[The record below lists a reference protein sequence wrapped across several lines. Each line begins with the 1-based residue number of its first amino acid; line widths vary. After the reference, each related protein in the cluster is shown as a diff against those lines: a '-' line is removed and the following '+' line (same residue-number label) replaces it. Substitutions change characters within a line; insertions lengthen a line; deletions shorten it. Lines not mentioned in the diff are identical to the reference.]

1 MRRIALSVAITAA
14 LAAPGCG
21 PDAGPGGDP
30 PATGPTA
37 GPPKTEVPGEL
48 VGAWEHS
55 SIDFK
60 LWENY
65 KEGHYAGRNATPMR
79 EAMILRRDGTA
90 KYYRYQFAFN
100 LYEEL
105 IDCEGTVA
113 FDGDTFT
120 FTPVKG
126 RKRHIDTHHPAN
138 TRDRP
143 LTDKELTDPR
153 LAGKRKYEYIASSDP
168 AVVRITVPSSAPY
181 NWYRK
186 Q

>member
-1 MRRIALSVAITAA
+1 MRGIALLLVATAGLIA
-14 LAAPGCG
+14 VGCG
-21 PDAGPGGDP
+21 TDASPGEEPIATSPTADP
-30 PATGPTA
+30 PRA
-37 GPPKTEVPGEL
+37 EVPAPL

-55 SIDFK
+55 SIYFK

-79 EAMILRRDGTA
+79 EAMIFRIDGTA
-90 KYYRYQFAFN
+90 KYYRYEFMFN

-105 IDCEGTVA
+105 IDCEGTVS
-113 FDGDTFT
+113 FDGDTVT

-126 RKRHIDTHHPAN
+126 RKRHIDTRHPAN
-138 TRDRP
+138 TRDRS
-143 LTDKELTDPR
+143 LTDKELTDPK

-168 AVVRITVPSSAPY
+168 AVIRITVPSSAPY